1 LTRSTQDAWQW
12 PKGDD
17 YARAAIF
24 FEQTVCS
31 EVTDILLGTRKHRHA
46 TVRQI
51 VSFAAGANGRN
62 SCKRF

>member
-1 LTRSTQDAWQW
+1 VTII
-12 PKGDD
+12 
-17 YARAAIF
+17 ARAPIF

-31 EVTDILLGTRKHRHA
+31 EVTEILLGTRKHRHA

-51 VSFAAGANGRN
+51 VSFAAGANGSN